1 MSVHDRKNLKSALE
15 SAILYLQKAGGGGSP
30 AGRMAFYWSMSAGSA
45 TAPTLYTVKMKCQK
59 EQQEQYEALVR
70 KRGEHI
76 PLQQLTGEAWFY
88 GIPFFVNEH
97 VLIPRQD
104 TEILVE
110 EALRGLPKDARILDL
125 CTGSGCILISLL
137 VTREDCTGIGADLS
151 EKALQVAEKNGAQA
165 GGRASFVKSNL
176 FENIEGTFDV
186 IASNPPYIRTD
197 VIETLMPEVRDHEPR
212 MALDGSADG
221 LVFYRKITE
230 QAGSYLKEGGKL
242 CFEIG
247 YDQGDE
253 VRELMETHGFADVQ
267 VLKDLAGLDRVVTG
281 IWHKNPDR
289 NEF

>member
-1 MSVHDRKNLKSALE
+1 M
-15 SAILYLQKAGGGGSP
+15 
-30 AGRMAFYWSMSAGSA
+30 
-45 TAPTLYTVKMKCQK
+45 
-59 EQQEQYEALVR
+59 
-70 KRGEHI
+70 
-76 PLQQLTGEAWFY
+76 
-88 GIPFFVNEH
+88 
-97 VLIPRQD
+97 
-104 TEILVE
+104 
-110 EALRGLPKDARILDL
+110 
-125 CTGSGCILISLL
+125 
-137 VTREDCTGIGADLS
+137 GIGADLS

-197 VIETLMPEVRDHEPR
+197 VIETLMPEVRDYEPR

-281 IWHKNPDR
+281 IWHKEP
-289 NEF
+289 

>member
-15 SAILYLQKAGGGGSP
+15 SAILYLQKQGVEEARQDAWLLLEHVCGISHSTYFVHSEDEMP
-30 AGRMAFYWSMSAGSA
+30 
-45 TAPTLYTVKMKCQK
+45 K

-137 VTREDCTGIGADLS
+137 VTRRGTALESGAESLRGKLTGCG
-151 EKALQVAEKNGAQA
+151 KNGAQ
-165 GGRASFVKSNL
+165 GGR
-176 FENIEGTFDV
+176 
-186 IASNPPYIRTD
+186 
-197 VIETLMPEVRDHEPR
+197 
-212 MALDGSADG
+212 
-221 LVFYRKITE
+221 
-230 QAGSYLKEGGKL
+230 
-242 CFEIG
+242 
-247 YDQGDE
+247 
-253 VRELMETHGFADVQ
+253 
-267 VLKDLAGLDRVVTG
+267 TG
-281 IWHKNPDR
+281 IVRK
-289 NEF
+289 EQLI